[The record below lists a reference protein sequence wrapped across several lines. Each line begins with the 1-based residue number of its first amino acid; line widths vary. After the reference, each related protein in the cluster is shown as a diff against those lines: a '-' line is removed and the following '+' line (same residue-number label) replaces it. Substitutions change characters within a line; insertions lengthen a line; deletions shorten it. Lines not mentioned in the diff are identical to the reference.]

1 MLERIRARQ
10 EEITERLKDLHPRS
24 SEALALFREIEPLF
38 ALETQLRNGG
48 IRGPLPLTS
57 EEFEAD
63 LAPDAIT
70 EKLIYESSTHFISG
84 ASKGGGKSG
93 GWRVLFADYIDC
105 GLTFLIWA
113 FPKGGQDSL
122 TGAQKKIIR
131 QIKRDI
137 DREVK
142 R

>member
-1 MLERIRARQ
+1 MKRTFMEFPAFS
-10 EEITERLKDLHPRS
+10 RLVKAGKISDNQVRLLQLDIMAGGGS
-24 SEALALFREIEPLF
+24 AIEG
-38 ALETQLRNGG
+38 TGG
-48 IRGPLPLTS
+48 IKKIRCGT
-57 EEFEAD
+57 
-63 LAPDAIT
+63 
-70 EKLIYESSTHFISG
+70 
-84 ASKGGGKSG
+84 KGGGKSG
-93 GWRVLFADYIDC
+93 GWRVLFADYVDC
-105 GLTFLIWA
+105 RLTFLIWA